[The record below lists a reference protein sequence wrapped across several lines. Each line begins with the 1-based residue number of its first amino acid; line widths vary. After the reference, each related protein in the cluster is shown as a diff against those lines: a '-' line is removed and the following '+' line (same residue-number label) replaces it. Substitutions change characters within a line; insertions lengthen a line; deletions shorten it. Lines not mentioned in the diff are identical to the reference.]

1 MSSPTASFESRSRR
15 ATRRGRS
22 AAELRLTSDSEIDE
36 YADAL
41 AAELKTQL
49 KSRGAHGLIEV
60 PMPGELVR
68 QGMGEVDA
76 GSESQ
81 RFAIADGALV
91 DVVGPSW
98 TTRKLRSE
106 LGGVSAQAVNQR
118 RSRGSLLGLTTSDGA
133 VVYPIFQFVRLNGQL
148 KVKRGLAR
156 MFKILKDQDD
166 WHVAVLVNTPSPEL
180 GGRTPVEWERE
191 HGDSKELQKLADDIR
206 REAQHR

>member
-1 MSSPTASFESRSRR
+1 MSSPAASYEPRSRR
-15 ATRRGRS
+15 SARRGRN
-22 AAELRLTSDSEIDE
+22 AAELRLTTDSEIDE
-36 YADAL
+36 YAVAL

-60 PMPGELVR
+60 PVPGELVR
-68 QGMGEVDA
+68 RGMDEVDA

-98 TTRKLRSE
+98 TTGKLRSE

-118 RSRGSLLGLTTSDGA
+118 RSRGSLLGLTTSDDA

-148 KVKRGLAR
+148 KVKRGLAQ

-191 HGDSKELQKLADDIR
+191 HGESGELRKLAENIR
-206 REAQHR
+206 KGAQRR